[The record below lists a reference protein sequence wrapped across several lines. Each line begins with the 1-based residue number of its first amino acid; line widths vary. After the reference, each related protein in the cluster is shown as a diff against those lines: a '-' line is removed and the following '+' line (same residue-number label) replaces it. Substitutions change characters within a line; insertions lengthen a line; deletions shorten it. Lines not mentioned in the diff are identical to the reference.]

1 MTGYLRDVDV
11 SETWERLSSVENSI
25 LVDVRTRAEWSFVG
39 VPDLGEINKEPVF
52 QEWQVYPT
60 MERVDNF
67 SKVTS
72 EAVLAKGGNANTEIF
87 FLCRSGVRSQGAA
100 AALTEVGFE

>member
-1 MTGYLRDVDV
+1 
-11 SETWERLSSVENSI
+11 
-25 LVDVRTRAEWSFVG
+25 
-39 VPDLGEINKEPVF
+39 
-52 QEWQVYPT
+52 
-60 MERVDNF
+60 VDNF

-100 AALTEVGFE
+100 AALTEVGFENCFNVAGGFEGPPDGSFHRGTIDGWKAKGLPWRQT